1 MALWENNRVF
11 AAAPISVTQYLAK
24 CCERLALPQS
34 WQAKIAIATLATV
47 GRLPRKAML
56 LLGAGYGRSFYFV
69 NRKRRGIAHANLEMC
84 FPHWPIEKRFQVAR
98 DHFQRYGQAI
108 VDFGMLWLA
117 DEERINRCISYKG
130 IENWSRAYS
139 NGKPVIFLTPH
150 MIAVDLAGI
159 LLSRHVPVCNM
170 SKDLKNPILNQRLRR
185 GRERFGAKIYSR
197 SEGIRPLIR
206 ELKNNVACYYVPDED
221 LGLKHSKFV
230 PFFGVQAATLTSL
243 GRIAKVTNAV
253 VLPLHAYLDPKSG
266 QYYVEIEKP
275 LENFPTNDEYTDAR
289 RMNAV
294 FENIILKAPE
304 QYMWTLRWFKTRP
317 QNEPPVY

>member
-56 LLGAGYGRSFYFV
+56 LLGAGY
-69 NRKRRGIAHANLEMC
+69 E
-84 FPHWPIEKRFQVAR
+84 
-98 DHFQRYGQAI
+98 
-108 VDFGMLWLA
+108 
-117 DEERINRCISYKG
+117 G